1 MKINISRTF
10 ARFSLFLI
18 KPFSL
23 LSDCKE
29 TRTQNHLVHKQTLNH
44 LAKLAT
50 IECGFTLKCIR
61 DMTRTY
67 SHSLSLCVFTTTM
80 SELWNLWQWH
90 ANEWYLETLIGQ
102 LNVSFQWSN
111 MKLFKDLRLGFNGS
125 DSSFSSLSSLIVSD
139 LEMANVSGLVFFS
152 LTGLAIDFVLIC
164 SWKVNEPT
172 EILGLAA
179 SLWVCFFFTWFLFRP
194 ALDGFVTAGT

>member
-18 KPFSL
+18 KPFFF

-50 IECGFTLKCIR
+50 IECGFTLKCIQ

-111 MKLFKDLRLGFNGS
+111 MKLFKDLPLGFNGS
-125 DSSFSSLSSLIVSD
+125 DSSFSSLSSLNVSD
-139 LEMANVSGLVFFS
+139 LEMANVSGLVFFQFDWPNKWLCTYLQLKSEWANINFRFGS
-152 LTGLAIDFVLIC
+152 LSV
-164 SWKVNEPT
+164 SV
-172 EILGLAA
+172 
-179 SLWVCFFFTWFLFRP
+179 FLFY
-194 ALDGFVTAGT
+194 LISF